1 MKRSLFLFSYQLHP
15 QYLKSF
21 LLNKELDTIYFIDS
35 DDQWT
40 YYQFHKQRIIVH
52 LSSYYHY
59 YHTLKNQGYHVV
71 WISHTSLVDAL
82 KPIENLYA
90 FTPTNFYEL
99 GWLRQLQSIT
109 LLDDPLFFVTPKEW
123 RQLLPVNQSWKLDPI
138 YRQLRIKF
146 NILMDDRLPVG
157 GKFSYDTENRKPA
170 AHTPFFIP
178 PLAIITDQMTE
189 TIIESVHQRF
199 PHHPGKTDS
208 FAYPV
213 TRDEALEFLKHFIEF
228 RLPTFGDHQDAMIDH
243 QPWMSHSLISSSL
256 NLGLLSPKE
265 VILEAEHAY
274 RQGKVPLASVEG
286 FIRQILG
293 WREYVRGIYLQ
304 LGPDYIKENF
314 LKHHE
319 PLPDFYYS
327 GETDKYCLS
336 TTIHETIDHGY
347 NHHIQRLMVLSNY
360 ASLKG
365 ISPQAL
371 QGWFNEMYI
380 DSFEWIVAPNVIGMG
395 SFADGGKMSTKPYIS
410 SGAYIQKMSNYCQ
423 SCVYKVALKSGE
435 KACPFNILY
444 WDYLD
449 RHKETLKNN
458 PRMTMMLAVWNKMDA
473 TTKENLKKE
482 AQVLIQKHE

>member
-109 LLDDPLFFVTPKEW
+109 LLDDPLYFVTPKEW

-228 RLPTFGDHQDAMIDH
+228 R
-243 QPWMSHSLISSSL
+243 S
-256 NLGLLSPKE
+256 
-265 VILEAEHAY
+265 
-274 RQGKVPLASVEG
+274 
-286 FIRQILG
+286 
-293 WREYVRGIYLQ
+293 
-304 LGPDYIKENF
+304 
-314 LKHHE
+314 
-319 PLPDFYYS
+319 
-327 GETDKYCLS
+327 
-336 TTIHETIDHGY
+336 
-347 NHHIQRLMVLSNY
+347 
-360 ASLKG
+360 
-365 ISPQAL
+365 
-371 QGWFNEMYI
+371 
-380 DSFEWIVAPNVIGMG
+380 
-395 SFADGGKMSTKPYIS
+395 
-410 SGAYIQKMSNYCQ
+410 
-423 SCVYKVALKSGE
+423 
-435 KACPFNILY
+435 
-444 WDYLD
+444 
-449 RHKETLKNN
+449 
-458 PRMTMMLAVWNKMDA
+458 
-473 TTKENLKKE
+473 
-482 AQVLIQKHE
+482 